1 MSKIFF
7 RSLFFD
13 PDIDFNIY
21 GGVKLHDK
29 VHSQVLKIQGVHKIV
44 KRNEKKRCW
53 ITLTFQTRELVSLH
67 QKNHKWKNLKA
78 QFLIN
83 QTPKDKIEKKINHK
97 KNVLK
102 RMMVE
107 IEIKNKLEGIK
118 KL

>member
-44 KRNEKKRCW
+44 KRNEKKRC
-53 ITLTFQTRELVSLH
+53 
-67 QKNHKWKNLKA
+67 
-78 QFLIN
+78 
-83 QTPKDKIEKKINHK
+83 
-97 KNVLK
+97 
-102 RMMVE
+102 
-107 IEIKNKLEGIK
+107 
-118 KL
+118 